1 MTAAELSVVT
11 ESLPGSQVGLT
22 IEVPQEQV
30 DRAFERALERLA
42 RRVRIGG
49 FRPGKAPRPLLE
61 ARLGPAVIRDE
72 VVEILVP
79 GVVSQALRDRQI
91 DAIDRPS
98 VEVQQLERGRPARLT
113 ARVSVMPEVKLP
125 DLDALQVERRSTVVD
140 EEMLQRRLGELRE
153 RLAQIQPVDRE
164 IREGDVAVVDL
175 EVQVDGRRIPS
186 EARRATEVEVRE
198 GEVIP
203 ELLPALLG
211 RREGEVATADVTLPE
226 THPDPRL
233 RGRPAR
239 LEVTVRGVKE
249 KVVPELTDEAAREL
263 SEGRHPTVE
272 DFVRAVRRDLEEEAR
287 RLDELAFERA
297 AVETV
302 VNAAQVELPEALVA
316 REVDRQM
323 EDLAQRLRRQGLRPD
338 RYFQYLNTT
347 EAEYRD
353 RLRPEAEGRIRVDLV
368 LDELGKQMAV
378 EPSEDEV
385 TEYMKAEAERDEGM
399 GRDLDTLLGSPAVR
413 AYFRHRL
420 TRIRVLE
427 GLVARLSGTAAGTS
441 GEAG

>member
-113 ARVSVMPEVKLP
+113 ARVSVMPEVRLP
-125 DLDALQVERRSTVVD
+125 DLDTLQVERRHTVVD

-164 IREGDVAVVDL
+164 IREGDLAVVDL
-175 EVQVDGRRIPS
+175 EVQVDGRRVPS

-198 GEVIP
+198 GKVIP

-226 THPDPRL
+226 DHPDPRL
-233 RGRPAR
+233 KGKPAR

-249 KVVPELTDEAAREL
+249 KVVPELTDEVAKEL
-263 SEGRHPTVE
+263 SDGRHATVE
-272 DFVRAVRRDLEEEAR
+272 AFVGAVREDLENEAR
-287 RLDELAFERA
+287 RLDALAFEQA
-297 AVETV
+297 AVEAV
-302 VNAAQVELPEALVA
+302 VNASQVELPEALVA

-323 EDLAQRLRRQGLRPD
+323 EDLEQRLRRQGMRPD

-347 EAEYRD
+347 EAEYRQ

-378 EPSEDEV
+378 EPSQDEI
-385 TEYMKAEAERDEGM
+385 TEHMRAEAERDEGM
-399 GRDLDTLLGSPAVR
+399 RRNLDTLLGSPAVR
-413 AYFRHRL
+413 SYFRHRL
-420 TRIRVLE
+420 VRLRVLE
-427 GLVARLSGTAAGTS
+427 GLVARLSGTAPETS
-441 GEAG
+441 GKAE

>member
-378 EPSEDEV
+378 EPFEDEV

>member
-22 IEVPQEQV
+22 IEVPQDQV
-30 DRAFERALERLA
+30 DRAFERALDRLA
-42 RRVRIGG
+42 QRVRIGG
-49 FRPGKAPRPLLE
+49 FRPGKAPRPLVE
-61 ARLGPAVIRDE
+61 ARLGPAAIRDE

-378 EPSEDEV
+378 EPFEDEV

>member
-272 DFVRAVRRDLEEEAR
+272 DFVQAVRRDLEEEAR

-427 GLVARLSGTAAGTS
+427 RLVARLSGTAAGTS